1 MDGHRGRDRTVRLS
15 TGIAT
20 TSWEQG
26 ERGNGPP
33 VVLLHAWGES
43 RRVFVRLVPH
53 LTDALWV
60 LAPDLRGHGEADQ
73 PVAGYDLATLADDVV
88 AFLDAVGAEAGFLV
102 GASSGGYV
110 AQQVA
115 VARPDRVAGLVLSGA
130 PRSLHGRVAPFAD
143 EVDRLVDPIEPAW
156 LREFTLGFVPPGAV
170 PDWYVDLLV
179 EEGLRIPA
187 EVWRLS
193 LEGLGSS
200 PAPTDVGRV
209 SAPTLIVAGADDTVL
224 GREESDA
231 LLRAI
236 PGARLV
242 RYPRAGHVVHWEQPE
257 RLARDIAAFV
267 GEQPRGRPTP

>member
-1 MDGHRGRDRTVRLS
+1 MDGRRGRERVVRLS

-20 TSWEQG
+20 TCWERG
-26 ERGNGPP
+26 ERGSGPP

-43 RRVFVRLVPH
+43 RRVFVRLLPH
-53 LTDALWV
+53 LPDTLWV
-60 LAPDLRGHGEADQ
+60 LAPDLRGHGEADK
-73 PVAGYDLATLADDVV
+73 PAAGYDLATLADDVV
-88 AFLDAVGAEAGFLV
+88 AFLDAVGAQAAFLV

-115 VARPDRVAGLVLSGA
+115 VARPDRVAGLVLSGS

-143 EVDRLVDPIEPAW
+143 EVDRLVDPIDPAW
-156 LREFTLGFVPPGAV
+156 LRDFTLGFVPPGAV

-179 EEGLRIPA
+179 EDGLKIPA

-193 LEGLGSS
+193 LDGLRRS
-200 PAPTDVGRV
+200 PAPTDFGRV
-209 SAPTLIVAGADDTVL
+209 SAPTLIVAGADDTML
-224 GREESDA
+224 GREESEA

-242 RYPRAGHVVHWEQPE
+242 RYPNAGHVVHWEQPE
-257 RLARDIAAFV
+257 RLARDVAAFV
-267 GEQPRGRPTP
+267 GENPRAEPHP